1 MEIMVQKNRG
11 SKRDILKLEY
21 EQVAEMLEISVK
33 TMEANIAEVK
43 TALNNNDYQSLGKVG
58 HTLKGSL
65 LNLGLNDIARIA
77 ETIESNGKNNISADY
92 NLLLSQLKE
101 GLGDLLVK
109 IESA

>member
-1 MEIMVQKNRG
+1 MVQKNKG
-11 SKRDILKLEY
+11 SKRDILKLED

-33 TMEANIAEVK
+33 TMEANISEVK